1 LAEVST
7 VEEVTMK
14 IRIAVMIGLVL
25 AGSMV
30 TGHALAARSA
40 AVGIK
45 EFKFAPTALEIRT
58 GTTVTWTNRD
68 EETHTITSAT
78 GAFASAGLGNDET
91 FAQTF
96 TRPGTYEYFCALHP
110 KMRATVIVK

>member
-1 LAEVST
+1 MKTHLAV
-7 VEEVTMK
+7 
-14 IRIAVMIGLVL
+14 VMGLVIA
-25 AGSMV
+25 AG
-30 TGHALAARSA
+30 AAQAVGGRSVD
-40 AVGIK
+40 VGIK
-45 EFKFAPTALEIRT
+45 EFKFAPAALEVPR
-58 GTTVTWTNRD
+58 GTTVTWVNHD

-78 GAFASAGLGNDET
+78 GAFGSRGLGNDET

>member
-1 LAEVST
+1 
-7 VEEVTMK
+7 MK
-14 IRIAVMIGLVL
+14 KRIALLVGL
-25 AGSMV
+25 
-30 TGHALAARSA
+30 ALAASTA
-40 AVGIK
+40 VHALGASSTAVGIK
-45 EFKFAPTALEIRT
+45 EFKFAPAALAVRP
-58 GTTVTWTNRD
+58 GTTVTWTNHD

-78 GAFASAGLGNDET
+78 GVFGSAGLGNDET